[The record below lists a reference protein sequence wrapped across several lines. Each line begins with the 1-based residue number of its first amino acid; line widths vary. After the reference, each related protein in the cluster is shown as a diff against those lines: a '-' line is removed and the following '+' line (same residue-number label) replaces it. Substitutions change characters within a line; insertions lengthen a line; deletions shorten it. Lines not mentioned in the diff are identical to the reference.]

1 MNAVRAGQILRRAA
15 RRLRRLHGNQRGDM
29 FEYLLVLGAFAI
41 PLFALAQVL
50 LNVMKDRYAM
60 TAFHVGWPFL

>member
-1 MNAVRAGQILRRAA
+1 
-15 RRLRRLHGNQRGDM
+15 M